1 MEEKGER
8 TKLKK
13 KKQTEKH
20 TNAHTMY
27 LHDEIKFS
35 FETLVEVWS
44 RVSYKKKYY
53 VIPSEREK
61 TIHLLCFTYLL
72 RCN

>member
-1 MEEKGER
+1 MEKRGER

-20 TNAHTMY
+20 TNAHKMY

-44 RVSYKKKYY
+44 RVSYKKYY

-61 TIHLLCFTYLL
+61 TTHLLCFTYLL